1 MGQEVKY
8 TESDLKCHIEGI
20 QTIPGGE
27 FDSVKISGV
36 ITINGDIVTN
46 KMRLEGVS
54 TVKGI
59 VKAARLQVNGVTN
72 ISNEI
77 MSNDVKVEAVMNL
90 SGNLKAG
97 KLDIQGVIRSR
108 GDKVE
113 AESITCKGVLD
124 FGGEISADWIKAE
137 GIIRA
142 DEVYGDQIQ
151 IESVSM
157 EPYHWIKK
165 GIRSL
170 IGLEEDGRD
179 NFSQID
185 LIEGT
190 TIILKNV
197 RAKEVNGHDITI
209 GEHCTIDKVDCNG
222 TLCVS
227 RSATIKEITGQ
238 HTFVEKEQE
247 KKA

>member
-20 QTIPGGE
+20 QTIKGGE
-27 FDSVKISGV
+27 FHSVKVSGV
-36 ITINGDIVTN
+36 VTINGDVITN

-54 TVKGI
+54 TVKGV
-59 VKAARLQVNGVTN
+59 VKAASLHVNGVTN

-77 MSNDVKVEAVMNL
+77 ISNEVKVEAVMNL
-90 SGNLKAG
+90 SGNLKAK

-113 AESITCKGVLD
+113 AESITCKGMLD
-124 FGGEISADWIKAE
+124 FGGEISADFVKAE

-142 DEVYGDQIQ
+142 DEICGDEIW
-151 IESVSM
+151 IESVSI
-157 EPYHWIKK
+157 EPYQWIKK

-170 IGLEEDGRD
+170 IGLDDGGKE
-179 NFSQID
+179 NFSQVD

-190 TIILKNV
+190 TITLKNV
-197 RAKEVNGHDITI
+197 RAKEVNGHNITI
-209 GEHCTIDKVDCNG
+209 GDNCTIDRVDCNG

-227 RSATIKEITGQ
+227 RSATIKEITGE
-238 HTFVEKEQE
+238 HTFVEKES
-247 KKA
+247 